1 MTMIE
6 EGMATRISALGHE
19 RDDGGGVG
27 RSAKGYRSNSVN
39 LAITNIS
46 SNISLGQVARGWA
59 SVVTKLVRLFP
70 GSRLA
75 KSCMLA
81 LAGWARRPAPRARVP
96 ARSHP
101 ACPEQA
107 LRLCTLVRLRP
118 QPLAGLCRDVTRGR
132 LGVSRHSG
140 APPSTLHEWPA
151 GCLPICACSPNRWL
165 ACGPRAS
172 EQCPCR
178 RLR

>member
-1 MTMIE
+1 MRIE

-46 SNISLGQVARGWA
+46 LGQAACGSA
-59 SVVTKLVRLFP
+59 YVVFKLVRVFLEVE
-70 GSRLA
+70 LEVHA
-75 KSCMLA
+75 C
-81 LAGWARRPAPRARVP
+81 ARRVRAPSRANAPVCQHAHTPRAPNRRFGC
-96 ARSHP
+96 ARSSGSVLSRSLVSVGMTLEVD
-101 ACPEQA
+101 PEYPGTA
-107 LRLCTLVRLRP
+107 VRSL
-118 QPLAGLCRDVTRGR
+118 
-132 LGVSRHSG
+132 
-140 APPSTLHEWPA
+140 STLHEWPA
-151 GCLPICACSPNRWL
+151 GCLPICACSLNRWL